1 MDAGIRQTMHIVQ
14 DPSLTQPL
22 VAPADR
28 LQAQL
33 PIGRPQFSVVFLD
46 SASADAFSIPGHIYI
61 SRKLVALT
69 RHEHELA
76 GVLAHE
82 MGHLMAHH
90 SAIQATENF
99 HRVLNVTQV
108 GDEADVAAEWNQH
121 LNNYRRAK
129 YTVSD
134 AERAEKRGASTPAVG
149 RQQHSPGHS
158 GTCQVPYSG
167 LR

>member
-1 MDAGIRQTMHIVQ
+1 MRNKKPRSAMPWMPGIRQTMHIVQ
-14 DPSLTQPL
+14 DPSVTQPL

-33 PIGRPQFSVVFLD
+33 PTGRPQFRVVFLD
-46 SASADAFSIPGHIYI
+46 SASADAFSIPGHSYI
-61 SRKLVALT
+61 SCKLVALT
-69 RHEHELA
+69 RNEHELA

-108 GDEADVAAEWNQH
+108 GDDADVAAEWNQH
-121 LNNYRRAK
+121 LNNYRRVK
-129 YTVSD
+129 YTASD
-134 AERAEKRGASTPAVG
+134 ANVRKKGSVNTRSRPT
-149 RQQHSPGHS
+149 
-158 GTCQVPYSG
+158 T
-167 LR
+167 